1 MKSKSSISRNTVRF
15 HAHANGKVNN
25 KTPAQQKL
33 HAHMLSVLYLVW
45 SWNQRAARHPIP
57 GRLWLAACS
66 GQSPGGGGASDNKW
80 MQPRVQEQWGAA
92 QDSQETPDQPIKD
105 TAEALPIL
113 LTDRQHFLVPGWKS
127 TFSCCLF
134 VNLCVLS
141 FVLVSDLITVG
152 YGSGGWLGLSLVL
165 SICTVKC
172 CMSSFTAFG
181 WIHPDTSFSS
191 HNIIEDWFHWQH

>member
-1 MKSKSSISRNTVRF
+1 MGILWSVSDQTLWSIQTLHRTHNCKVIWATSSICIQIAVLSALSFFVFNRGAFSLWKKRPHNPQVKSKSSISRNTVRF

-45 SWNQRAARHPIP
+45 SWNQRAARRPIP

-113 LTDRQHFLVPGWKS
+113 ASLSSTWMKILCSQFLPV
-127 TFSCCLF
+127 
-134 VNLCVLS
+134 V
-141 FVLVSDLITVG
+141 
-152 YGSGGWLGLSLVL
+152 
-165 SICTVKC
+165 
-172 CMSSFTAFG
+172 
-181 WIHPDTSFSS
+181 
-191 HNIIEDWFHWQH
+191 